1 MHESEAICNRIGIL
15 SQGSL
20 QCLGDIGD
28 LKEKYGD
35 YTIVRVTL
43 TPAMQVRIAII

>member
-1 MHESEAICNRIGIL
+1 MQESEAICNRIGIL

-20 QCLGDIGD
+20 QCLGALDE

-43 TPAMQVRIAII
+43 SPSTQVRNK